1 VAVNRDFTERKTM
14 EIALRRSEERLR
26 AVLQNMPVMLTAL
39 DEQAQFQVWN
49 RECERV
55 TGYRAKEIIG
65 QPQAFETLYPQA
77 ETRTEIITAWVRR
90 NHDFRDWET
99 TLTDRQGRP
108 KTVVWSSISQ
118 RFPVPGW
125 AVWSIGVDVTE
136 RKRAEEAL
144 ARKAAELERSNQE
157 LEQFAYVASHDLQ
170 EPLRMVTSYLQLLE
184 RRYQDKLDANGHEFI
199 HFAVD
204 GASRMKGLITDLLTY
219 SRAGR
224 QGKPLG
230 PTAVE
235 QVVAYALKNLEIAIE
250 ESQAVITHDLL
261 PTIAAD
267 EGQLVQL
274 FQNLISNAIKFR
286 GETPPQIHIGVTQ
299 QDDRWCFSVR
309 DNGLG
314 IELEQAERVF
324 VIFQRL
330 HGQGEYPGSG
340 IGLAVCKKIVERHGG
355 WIWLESDVGKGST
368 FYFTM
373 PLVERETV
381 GE

>member
-1 VAVNRDFTERKTM
+1 VE
-14 EIALRRSEERLR
+14 LR
-26 AVLQNMPVMLTAL
+26 AS
-39 DEQAQFQVWN
+39 
-49 RECERV
+49 RV
-55 TGYRAKEIIG
+55 QYQG
-65 QPQAFETLYPQA
+65 QPRVLG
-77 ETRTEIITAWVRR
+77 II
-90 NHDFRDWET
+90 RD
-99 TLTDRQGRP
+99 
-108 KTVVWSSISQ
+108 I
-118 RFPVPGW
+118 
-125 AVWSIGVDVTE
+125 TE